1 MKELNA
7 FREFLAE
14 GEAKGFIFWFRKGKM
29 GEEQLKKA
37 KAILK
42 SKKISFTSAGE
53 MAIGFPASAD
63 EKNIKS
69 ILQDNGVTRY
79 VIANN
84 MEEDLAENE
93 DRGEFEVPTN
103 EGVYDIQLTPE
114 QLRTEF
120 YSAMKTMDKALSKS
134 KGVIPQEQWDELYAV
149 VTKVEDVAQYIGD

>member
-1 MKELNA
+1 MKELHT
-7 FREFLAE
+7 FRKFLAE
-14 GEAKGFIFWFRKGKM
+14 GEAKGFIFWFRKGKT

-53 MAIGFPASAD
+53 MAIGFPATAD

-69 ILQDNGVTRY
+69 ILQNNGVTRY

-93 DRGEFEVPTN
+93 DRGESWKN
-103 EGVYDIQLTPE
+103 
-114 QLRTEF
+114 
-120 YSAMKTMDKALSKS
+120 
-134 KGVIPQEQWDELYAV
+134 
-149 VTKVEDVAQYIGD
+149 